1 MNLDDP
7 DALHAE
13 VDRRLGPGRV
23 VRDAPLAPFTTFRV
37 GGTADVLVE
46 VRGHEELAAVLVA
59 AHRSS
64 VPVTLLGG
72 GSNVLIGDRGVRGL
86 VVRARGGGVEPRAE
100 DVVRADAGVT
110 INELVRW
117 TIVRGLGGLEAW
129 AGTPGTVGG
138 AIVGNAHF
146 DGRLIGD
153 EVVSVGVAS
162 RAGEIHELAAS
173 DMAFGYDES
182 RLQRTDEILVW
193 ADLRVTPGRN
203 PGDLRHTARRS
214 LAYRKRTQPLDSA
227 SAGCIFRNPDPSRD
241 TIPSGVPPSAGA
253 LIDRA
258 GLKGRAIG
266 GACVSEA
273 HGNFI
278 VNTGTA
284 TAAQIRDLVRLCRD
298 EVERRFG
305 VVLREEIVYVGEF

>member
-1 MNLDDP
+1 MSLRVE
-7 DALHAE
+7 LE
-13 VDRRLGPGRV
+13 RRLGATRV
-23 VRDAPLAPFTTFRV
+23 AQDVPLGPMTTFRV
-37 GGTADVLVE
+37 GGTADLLVE
-46 VRGHEELAAVLVA
+46 VRGQEELATVMVA
-59 AHRSS
+59 AAQSD
-64 VPVTLLGG
+64 VPVTMLGG
-72 GSNVLIGDRGVRGL
+72 GSNVLVGGRGIRGL
-86 VVRARGGGVEPRAE
+86 VVRVRGGSLAMRGE
-100 DVVRADAGVT
+100 DVVRSDAGVT

-117 TIVRGLGGLEAW
+117 TISRGLAGLEAW

-146 DGRLIGD
+146 DGHLIG
-153 EVVSVGVAS
+153 ELVTTVGLVTRTGESLEQPAS
-162 RAGEIHELAAS
+162 AME
-173 DMAFGYDES
+173 FGYDES
-182 RLQRTDEILVW
+182 RLQRTDEVLVW
-193 ADLRVTPGRN
+193 ADFRVTPGRS
-203 PGDLRHTARRS
+203 PGDLRHLARRS
-214 LAYRKRTQPLDSA
+214 LSYRKRTQPLDSP

-241 TIPSGVPPSAGA
+241 TIPPGVPPSAGA

-266 GACVSEA
+266 GARVSEA

-284 TAAQIRDLVRLCRD
+284 TAGDIRDLVRLCRD